1 MAASVMASSPSL
13 VGARGSYAA
22 PKSRAT
28 LGRRV
33 AMSTRKAAAGAVTVR
48 AAKTPDGP
56 KVAIAGIS
64 GAVGTEFMR
73 VRGLSRRIHRIPA
86 SSLQPTTRCDMI

>member
-1 MAASVMASSPSL
+1 MAASVMASSSL

-73 VRGLSRRIHRIPA
+73 VRGRLAGFVVPPRPVHTIHP
-86 SSLQPTTRCDMI
+86 M